1 MAVAF
6 PLSSNQSMFTISNEV
21 SNVAGW
27 DKFVESH
34 PHGSPFHLTAWQRLI
49 RNSFGF
55 EPKHIVARDL
65 PGGDVVGLLPLF
77 LVRSAIFGR
86 MLVSTPQAAYGGVL
100 ANSDSVE
107 EAILNR
113 ARELSKEL
121 QVQFL
126 ELRNF
131 RNPVMA

>member
-77 LVRSAIFGR
+77 LVRSAI
-86 MLVSTPQAAYGGVL
+86 
-100 ANSDSVE
+100 ANWRKNYKCNFWS
-107 EAILNR
+107 
-113 ARELSKEL
+113 
-121 QVQFL
+121 L
-126 ELRNF
+126 ETSGTR
-131 RNPVMA
+131 